1 MGRRPVFC
9 ALGIAAAALLFC
21 SAGLRAAG
29 TRAVVKRA
37 NGPEIVLDRRAGSDA
52 VCVMVAVNAGSSC
65 ETPDTRGATH
75 FIEHM
80 AFDGSERYTR
90 EEISGWVDD
99 VGGFLNA
106 FTRKETTVFFLLVPS
121 VHLEK
126 GVEILSQMLLH
137 SVFHPQEIE
146 KERKVILEE
155 IRRERDDPRTALEGV
170 VDRSLYRGSLLT
182 EPIIG
187 SPATIEAMSDSA
199 LKAFY
204 GRYYRPSNMRIVITG
219 SFDPK
224 AAERFVD
231 EYFPPGSGAA
241 ACGPSSAPTWSNEIS
256 ADSIAAGESGFD
268 ILVPFP
274 AVNESGFPAAL
285 LVARMLEG
293 EGSPLGKKIEAL
305 SLPAPET
312 SLEIHRGFAAL
323 RIHVGAAEGGGPAEA
338 GDSAAAGGPGC
349 REIPA
354 ALEGLADWT
363 PSAEELEKARVSYL
377 SGEMFDR
384 EMYHFYIMSRGD
396 AIALHGERF
405 LSQSDAAASV
415 TVKDCAKIIKKAFRP
430 LRFNACLIEKK
441 AGPGEPAQK
450 LGSPGMPGTMPQAP
464 GMPPGMASL
473 DAPGVGN
480 APRDARPDVPCA
492 GHASAGER
500 TSADAKAPRAAATA
514 RDAGLPVA
522 APELRI
528 PAIEILP
535 NGCTV
540 AALAREGSPV
550 AALHILIKGR
560 ACGEGAAP
568 AGLSEILMTLIESS
582 EAGRVLAE
590 RLDAL
595 GARIQFGDNPY
606 VPQDDYLLSPAFAFV
621 RLEAPAGSIEETA
634 SLVVSHCLSSPVT
647 EADLDEAKKSLARE
661 VGMRSASAA
670 YTMRSTMWGS
680 LLAGHPFAAPLFP
693 APPVIMQ
700 AGLDELRSL
709 RGRLFAGGNIVAT
722 LVSPEAP
729 SAGCETLRKLFGSV
743 PAGPEIECP
752 SLPDSAKAASIE
764 KGTRKETAYVA
775 AGWLAR
781 SAKPVETAS
790 FLIAGEVLSRRMQLE
805 LREKRGLAYSIE
817 CGVTPLP
824 GGAIILAYLGTGAA
838 RLEEAC
844 AALEQE
850 VRGLGER
857 PPDAAEV
864 EIAKNRL
871 LGRRSRSEL
880 SSINEAYALGFDL
893 LLCGRLRYQPMKVLI
908 SAAAAGDVKDA
919 IESVLAWDRAAVLRL
934 VPEAPQ
940 GK

>member
-1 MGRRPVFC
+1 MGRKPVYLALAIAAVGLFLCPAGPRAAC
-9 ALGIAAAALLFC
+9 AL
-21 SAGLRAAG
+21 
-29 TRAVVKRA
+29 TVVRRA
-37 NGPEIVLDRRAGSDA
+37 NGPEIVLDRRAGSDV

-121 VHLEK
+121 AHLEK

-137 SVFHPQEIE
+137 SVFLPQEIE

-155 IRRERDDPRTALEGV
+155 IRRERDDPRASLEGI
-170 VDRSLYRGSLLT
+170 VDRCLYRGSLLT
-182 EPIIG
+182 EPVIG
-187 SPATIEAMSDSA
+187 SPATIETMSESA
-199 LKAFY
+199 LKSFY
-204 GRYYRPSNMRIVITG
+204 SRNYRPSNMRIVITG

-224 AAERFVD
+224 AAERLIGD
-231 EYFPPGSGAA
+231 YFPSGSAA
-241 ACGPSSAPTWSNEIS
+241 VGCDASSAPAWSDEIS
-256 ADSIAAGESGFD
+256 ADSSAAGEPGFD

-274 AVNESGFPAAL
+274 AVGESGFPAAL

-293 EGSPLGKKIEAL
+293 EGSPLAKSLEAL

-323 RIHVGAAEGGGPAEA
+323 RIHVGAAEGGGSAEA
-338 GDSAAAGGPGC
+338 GNAAAAGSAAY
-349 REIPA
+349 RKVPA
-354 ALEGLADWT
+354 ALESLADWT
-363 PSAEELEKARVSYL
+363 PSAEELDKARVSYL

-396 AIALHGERF
+396 AIALHGARY
-405 LSQSDAAASV
+405 LSQIDAAAGV
-415 TVKDCAKIIKKAFRP
+415 TAKDCAKVIEKAFRP
-430 LRFNACLIEKK
+430 IRFNACLIEKK

-450 LGSPGMPGTMPQAP
+450 PGPPGMPAQMPQAP
-464 GMPPGMASL
+464 AMPPGMGSRMPPASTMP
-473 DAPGVGN
+473 PGMS
-480 APRDARPDVPCA
+480 AQMPPSTPMPPRESEPAADAR
-492 GHASAGER
+492 
-500 TSADAKAPRAAATA
+500 APRAAAPA
-514 RDAGLPVA
+514 RDAELPVR
-522 APELRI
+522 APERRL
-528 PAIEILP
+528 PAIETLP

-540 AALAREGSPV
+540 AALARQGSPV
-550 AALHILIKGR
+550 AALHILFKGR
-560 ACGEGAAP
+560 TCSDGATP
-568 AGLSEILMTLIESS
+568 AGLSEILMTLLESS

-621 RLEAPAGSIEETA
+621 RLEAPAGSIEKAA

-661 VGMRSASAA
+661 VGMRSASASYA
-670 YTMRSTMWGS
+670 MRSTMWGS
-680 LLAGHPFAAPLFP
+680 LLESHPFAASLFP
-693 APPVIMQ
+693 VPPVIMRTT
-700 AGLDELRSL
+700 LDELQSL

-743 PAGPEIECP
+743 PVGPGIECP
-752 SLPDSAKAASIE
+752 PLPDSVKVASIE

-781 SAKPVETAS
+781 SAKPAERAS
-790 FLIAGEVLSRRMQLE
+790 FLVAGEVLSRRMQLE
-805 LREKRGLAYSIE
+805 LREKQGLAYSIE

-824 GGAIILAYLGTGAA
+824 GGAVILAYLGTGAA
-838 RLEEAC
+838 RLEEARV
-844 AALEQE
+844 ALEQE

-857 PPDAAEV
+857 PPGAVEV
-864 EIAKNRL
+864 EIARSRL
-871 LGRRSRSEL
+871 LGRRARSEL
-880 SSINEAYALGFDL
+880 SSINEAYMLGFDL
-893 LLCGRLRYQPMKVLI
+893 LLSGRLPFQPMNGLI
-908 SAAAAGDVKDA
+908 AAATVADVTGA
-919 IESVLAWDRAAVLRL
+919 IESVLAWDRSIVLQL

>member
-1 MGRRPVFC
+1 MGRKPVHC
-9 ALGIAAAALLFC
+9 ALVLAAAALFLC
-21 SAGLRAAG
+21 SAGPRAADG
-29 TRAVVKRA
+29 RSVIKRV
-37 NGPEIVLDRRAGSDA
+37 NGPEIVLDRRAGSDV

-65 ETPDTRGATH
+65 ETPETRGATH

-80 AFDGSERYTR
+80 AFDGSERYSR

-121 VHLEK
+121 VHLDK

-137 SVFHPQEIE
+137 SVFLPQEIE

-155 IRRERDDPRTALEGV
+155 IRRERDDPRTASEGI
-170 VDRSLYRGSLLT
+170 VDRCLYRGSTLT

-187 SPATIEAMSDSA
+187 YPETIEAMSESA
-199 LKAFY
+199 LKSFY
-204 GRYYRPSNMRIVITG
+204 GANYRPSNMRIVVTG
-219 SFDPK
+219 NFDPK

-231 EYFPPGSGAA
+231 RSFPAGSGAQRCA
-241 ACGPSSAPTWSNEIS
+241 ASSAPAWSGGIS
-256 ADSIAAGESGFD
+256 ADSSAAGEPGFD

-274 AVNESGFPAAL
+274 AVDESGFPAAL

-293 EGSPLGKKIEAL
+293 ENSPLAASLEAL

-323 RIHVGAAEGGGPAEA
+323 RIHVGAAEGGGSTEA
-338 GDSAAAGGPGC
+338 GGSAAAGGAAC
-349 REIPA
+349 RKIPA
-354 ALEGLADWT
+354 ALESLADWA

-384 EMYHFYIMSRGD
+384 EMYHFYVMSRGD
-396 AIALHGERF
+396 AIALHGERY
-405 LSQSDAAASV
+405 LSQIDAAAGV
-415 TVKDCAKIIKKAFRP
+415 TVEDCAKVIRKAFRP

-441 AGPGEPAQK
+441 AGSGEPARK
-450 LGSPGMPGTMPQAP
+450 PGPPGMPGTMPQAP
-464 GMPPGMASL
+464 GMPPGMASRM
-473 DAPGVGN
+473 P
-480 APRDARPDVPCA
+480 A
-492 GHASAGER
+492 GSAMPSG
-500 TSADAKAPRAAATA
+500 AAPRAPFSPPATHTSGSN
-514 RDAGLPVA
+514 D
-522 APELRI
+522 
-528 PAIEILP
+528 PAVGALP

-540 AALAREGSPV
+540 AALARSGSPV
-550 AALHILIKGR
+550 AALHILVKGR

-568 AGLSEILMTLIESS
+568 AGLPELLMTLLESS

-595 GARIQFGDNPY
+595 GARAQFGDNPY

-621 RLEAPAGSIEETA
+621 RLEAPAGSIEEAA

-647 EADLDEAKKSLARE
+647 DGDLDEAKKSLARE
-661 VGMRSASAA
+661 VGMRSASATYA
-670 YTMRSTMWGS
+670 MRSAMWSS
-680 LLAGHPFAAPLFP
+680 LLGDHPFAAPLFP
-693 APPVIMQ
+693 VPPVIMRTT
-700 AGLDELRSL
+700 LDELQSL

-729 SAGCETLRKLFGSV
+729 EAGRKTLLKLFGGV
-743 PAGPEIECP
+743 TGGPAIECP
-752 SLPDSAKAASIE
+752 LLPDSVKAASLE
-764 KGTRKETAYVA
+764 KETRKETAYVA

-781 SAKPVETAS
+781 RHEPSGVAS
-790 FLIAGEVLSRRMQLE
+790 FLVAGEVLSRRMQLE

-824 GGAIILAYLGTGAA
+824 GGAVILAYLGTGAA
-838 RLEEAC
+838 RLDEAR

-857 PPDAAEV
+857 PPDSIEV
-864 EIAKNRL
+864 EIAKSRL

-880 SSINEAYALGFDL
+880 SSINAAYALGFDL
-893 LLCGRLRYQPMKVLI
+893 LLRGRLPLRPMNGLI
-908 SAAAAGDVKDA
+908 AAATVADVRGG
-919 IESVLAWDRAAVLRL
+919 IESALAWDRAAVLRL
-934 VPEAPQ
+934 VPEAPR
-940 GK
+940 GR

>member
-1 MGRRPVFC
+1 MVRKPVYL
-9 ALGIAAAALLFC
+9 ALALAAAGLFPC
-21 SAGLRAAG
+21 PVGPRAADAL
-29 TRAVVKRA
+29 TVVKRA
-37 NGPEIVLDRRAGSDA
+37 NGPEIVLDRRSGSDV
-52 VCVMVAVNAGSSC
+52 VCVMAAVNAGSSC

-121 VHLEK
+121 AYLEK

-137 SVFHPQEIE
+137 SVFLPQEIE

-155 IRRERDDPRTALEGV
+155 IRRERDDPRTALEGI
-170 VDRSLYRGSLLT
+170 VDRRLYRGSLLT

-187 SPATIEAMSDSA
+187 YPATIETMSESA
-199 LKAFY
+199 LKSFY
-204 GRYYRPSNMRIVITG
+204 KENYRPSNMRIVVIG

-224 AAERFVD
+224 AAERFIGD
-231 EYFPPGSGAA
+231 YFPSGPGAPGCGA
-241 ACGPSSAPTWSNEIS
+241 SSAPAWSDEIS
-256 ADSIAAGESGFD
+256 ADSSAAGEPGFD

-274 AVNESGFPAAL
+274 AVGESGFPAAL

-293 EGSPLGKKIEAL
+293 EDSPLARSLDAL

-312 SLEIHRGFAAL
+312 SLEIHRDFAAL
-323 RIHVGAAEGGGPAEA
+323 RIHVGAAEGGGSAVAGGATEA
-338 GDSAAAGGPGC
+338 GSAAY
-349 REIPA
+349 RKIPA
-354 ALEGLADWT
+354 ALKSLADWT
-363 PSAEELEKARVSYL
+363 PSAEDLDKARVSYL

-396 AIALHGERF
+396 AIALHGERY
-405 LSQSDAAASV
+405 LTQSDSAAIV
-415 TVKDCAKIIKKAFRP
+415 TAKDCAKVIAKAFRP
-430 LRFNACLIEKK
+430 LRFNACLIEKTS
-441 AGPGEPAQK
+441 APGGPAQK
-450 LGSPGMPGTMPQAP
+450 PGPPGMPGQMPPAP
-464 GMPPGMASL
+464 AMPPGMTARMPAPPPPMPPRESGPAS
-473 DAPGVGN
+473 
-480 APRDARPDVPCA
+480 
-492 GHASAGER
+492 
-500 TSADAKAPRAAATA
+500 DAKVPRAASTA
-514 RDAGLPVA
+514 KDVGVPARASESRLPAVEA
-522 APELRI
+522 
-528 PAIEILP
+528 LP

-540 AALAREGSPV
+540 AARARPGSPV
-550 AALHILIKGR
+550 AALHILFKGR
-560 ACGEGAAP
+560 ACSEGAAP
-568 AGLSEILMTLIESS
+568 VGSPEILMTLLESS
-582 EAGRVLAE
+582 AAGKTLAE
-590 RLDAL
+590 KLDAL

-621 RLEAPAGSIEETA
+621 RLEAPAGSIEKAA

-661 VGMRSASAA
+661 VGMRSASAS

-680 LLAGHPFAAPLFP
+680 LLEGHPFAASLFP
-693 APPVIMQ
+693 APPVIMR
-700 AGLDELRSL
+700 AGLDELQSL

-722 LVSPEAP
+722 LVSPETPAD
-729 SAGCETLRKLFGSV
+729 GNETLRKLFGGV
-743 PAGPEIECP
+743 PAGPAIECP
-752 SLPDSAKAASIE
+752 PLPDSAKAASIE

-781 SAKPVETAS
+781 SAKPAELAS
-790 FLIAGEVLSRRMQLE
+790 FLVAGEVLSRRMQLE

-824 GGAIILAYLGTGAA
+824 GGAVILAYLGTGAA
-838 RLEEAC
+838 RLDEAR
-844 AALEQE
+844 AALELE

-864 EIAKNRL
+864 EIAKSRL
-871 LGRRSRSEL
+871 LGRRARSEL
-880 SSINEAYALGFDL
+880 SSINEAYVLGFDL
-893 LLCGRLRYQPMKVLI
+893 LLCGRLPFQPMRGLI
-908 SAAAAGDVKDA
+908 SAASAADVRSA
-919 IESVLAWDRAAVLRL
+919 VGSVLAWDRSIVLRL
-934 VPEAPQ
+934 VPEGPQ

>member
-1 MGRRPVFC
+1 MGRKPVFY
-9 ALGIAAAALLFC
+9 ALGIAAAALFFY
-21 SAGLRAAG
+21 SAGPRAAD

-37 NGPEIVLDRRAGSDA
+37 NGPEIVLDRRAGSDV

-80 AFDGSERYTR
+80 AFDGSDRYTR

-137 SVFHPQEIE
+137 SVFLPQEIE

-155 IRRERDDPRTALEGV
+155 IRRERDDPRTALEGI

-187 SPATIEAMSDSA
+187 YPATIEAMSESA
-199 LKAFY
+199 LKSFY
-204 GRYYRPSNMRIVITG
+204 AKKYRPSNMRIVITG

-224 AAERFVD
+224 AAERFVGD
-231 EYFPPGSGAA
+231 YFPAGSGAEG
-241 ACGPSSAPTWSNEIS
+241 CGPSSAPAWSDGIS
-256 ADSIAAGESGFD
+256 ADSSAAGETGFD

-274 AVNESGFPAAL
+274 AVGESGFPAAL

-293 EGSPLGKKIEAL
+293 EGSPLAKKLEAL

-323 RIHVGAAEGGGPAEA
+323 RIHVGEAERGGPAEA
-338 GDSAAAGGPGC
+338 GNSAAAGGPGY
-349 REIPA
+349 RKIPA
-354 ALEGLADWT
+354 ELESLAEWT

-405 LSQSDAAASV
+405 LSQSDAVASV
-415 TVKDCAKIIKKAFRP
+415 TAKDCAKVIKKAFRP

-450 LGSPGMPGTMPQAP
+450 PVPPGMPGTMPQAP
-464 GMPPGMASL
+464 GMPPGMASRM
-473 DAPGVGN
+473 P
-480 APRDARPDVPCA
+480 P
-492 GHASAGER
+492 ASAMPPGMPARMSPAPVMPPRE
-500 TSADAKAPRAAATA
+500 SVPAADAKAPRTTVTA

-528 PAIEILP
+528 PCIEILP

-560 ACGEGAAP
+560 ACSEGAAP
-568 AGLSEILMTLIESS
+568 AGLSEILMTLLESS

-621 RLEAPAGSIEETA
+621 RLEAPAGSIEEA
-634 SLVVSHCLSSPVT
+634 ALLVVSHCLSSPVT

-700 AGLDELRSL
+700 ADLDELRSL

-729 SAGCETLRKLFGSV
+729 ATGCETLRKLFGGMPV
-743 PAGPEIECP
+743 GPGIECP
-752 SLPDSAKAASIE
+752 PLPDSAKAASIE

-781 SAKPVETAS
+781 GAKPVETAS
-790 FLIAGEVLSRRMQLE
+790 FLIAGEALSRRMQLE

-838 RLEEAC
+838 RLEEAS

-857 PPDAAEV
+857 PLAAAEV
-864 EIAKNRL
+864 DIAKNRL

-880 SSINEAYALGFDL
+880 SSINEAYVLGFDL
-893 LLCGRLRYQPMKVLI
+893 LLCGRLPYQPMKVLI
-908 SAAAAGDVKDA
+908 STAAAADVKGA
-919 IESVLAWDRAAVLRL
+919 IESVLTWDRAAVLRL